1 MTGLVIIFGTKTGSK
16 SLPEKRLDAKE
27 TMRCQLTD
35 IRDIAQKVGPA
46 RRLSNIRVR
55 LLRKLKNA
63 GVRVLKQTLGD
74 DTAGSDHALPD
85 RDESLS
91 IRPGDTVQVRSRAE
105 IRSLLSGGGK
115 TKGCSFT
122 HEMYKYCGREFRVL
136 KSVETFFDESKQ
148 KMCKCRDT
156 VLLDGAVCS
165 GRQRLYFMKCDRNC
179 FFFWQT
185 VWLRK
190 VR

>member
-1 MTGLVIIFGTKTGSK
+1 M
-16 SLPEKRLDAKE
+16 A
-27 TMRCQLTD
+27 TMHCQLTD
-35 IRDIAQKVGPA
+35 IRDVVQKVGPA

-63 GVRVLKQTLGD
+63 GVRALKQALGD
-74 DTAGSDHALPD
+74 DTAGSDHDLPD

-91 IRPGDTVQVRSRAE
+91 IGPGDTVQVRSRAE
-105 IRSLLSGGGK
+105 IKRLLAGGGK
-115 TKGCSFT
+115 ARGCSFT

-148 KMCKCRDT
+148 KMCKCRNT

-185 VWLRK
+185 VWLKK